1 MNSLRVQLQ
10 LCDYSNDICVP
21 YPKSVVL
28 SDLLIDGFASSE
40 EVHTIS
46 SQESDSSPDDDNS
59 TDDHCAESSTHV
71 KQSYQKETHERTE
84 SPEQKIQKTDIVDTA
99 FDDMKCLID

>member
-1 MNSLRVQLQ
+1 
-10 LCDYSNDICVP
+10 
-21 YPKSVVL
+21 
-28 SDLLIDGFASSE
+28 FASSE

-46 SQESDSSPDDDNS
+46 SQESDSSPDDDSS

-71 KQSYQKETHERTE
+71 KRSYQKETHERTE

-99 FDDMKCLID
+99 FDVNQLKTK